1 MLVEFQT
8 KVVQAISSGSLEA
21 VQKLVIGK
29 HDINRFVFFGC
40 NSSFARCL
48 W

>member
-8 KVVQAISSGSLEA
+8 KIVQAISSGSLES

-29 HDINRFVFFGC
+29 HDIDRFVFFGC
-40 NSSFARCL
+40 HSSCGLFL